1 MIAMMR
7 LAAAIAVIFTLSVAA
22 VFSQETPPD
31 YEEWQRVVSRA
42 QEAID
47 NNRASEAAMDAL
59 RSQLDVWRDSFSAEG
74 GKRRVSVDTVQ
85 AQLASLGPV
94 PEGGEPDDVAQ
105 ERDLL
110 QKRLS
115 MERSPSIRAE
125 LAQAEASE
133 LIRSIDMLMR
143 DRQTDLLLAPG
154 PWPLNP
160 AIWGEAWTD
169 VMRSFRLIGLE
180 LVTSWVH
187 ETSSNDLGQSLP
199 LSIIY
204 LAIGGLLLVRGSRWV
219 RASLQRML
227 AAREVISARR
237 WVMMFV
243 LSFGQVV
250 LPMLGVFALTKA
262 FYATDLPGLRGDIV
276 LSNLPLLTFQI
287 LVAKWLGE
295 RIFSRHEDPLL
306 LVMLTPAEKL
316 QGRRALS
323 ALGIFLAAN
332 TLAAELARYDNWQLS
347 TQAVVFFL
355 MAVLGAICLAVLG
368 RLISRHG
375 QFMASPDEA
384 PNTTVGLI
392 VVFLARFMLAAAA
405 ISIVLGLFGLTRA
418 GGFLAFSTSKT
429 VLLIGFLLVVQRLI
443 QKIFAALVGRDDD
456 QSSLAA
462 VLLGVAL
469 VVAALPVLALFWGVR
484 VVDLQEIG
492 SKLGDGLKIGDMT
505 LSPRTVL
512 VFLLVYFV
520 GHALTRLAQSMM
532 RDSILPKT
540 KLDPGGQNAVVVGAG
555 YVGIF
560 LAALIA
566 MNVAGLELGN
576 VALFAGALSVGIGF
590 GLQTIVSNFV
600 SGIIL
605 LIERPI
611 TEGDWIEVGGQMG
624 YVRDIS
630 VRATR
635 IETFDRTDVVVPNSD
650 FISGTVTNYTRG
662 NTVGR
667 VIVPVGVAY
676 GTDTKRVEQV
686 LREIAEAH
694 PMVLANPAPGIVF
707 QGFGADSL
715 DFEIRAILRDVNW
728 VLSVKSDMNHEIAR
742 RFGEEGIEIP
752 FAQRDLWLRNPEV
765 LPGAENFAG
774 SSRHNF
780 VKENVRPEQKTV
792 PSGETSHVLDD
803 GDFEGESGEEH

>member
-1 MIAMMR
+1 MTAMMR
-7 LAAAIAVIFTLSVAA
+7 LAAAVAVIFTLSVTAA
-22 VFSQETPPD
+22 FAQGTPPD

-47 NNRASEAAMDAL
+47 NNRASEAAMDSL
-59 RSQLDVWRDSFSAEG
+59 RSQLHDWRDSFGAES
-74 GKRRVSVDTVQ
+74 GKRRVSVDTIN
-85 AQLASLGPV
+85 AQLTSLGPV

-110 QKRLS
+110 QKRLA
-115 MERSPSIRAE
+115 MERAPSIRAD
-125 LAQAEASE
+125 LAQAEARE
-133 LIRSIDMLMR
+133 LIRSIDVLMR
-143 DRQTDLLLAPG
+143 DRQTDLLLSPG

-160 AIWGEAWTD
+160 AIWGDALAD
-169 VMRSFRLIGLE
+169 VMRSFELIGLE
-180 LVTSWVH
+180 LSTSWVH
-187 ETSSNDLGQSLP
+187 ETGTKELRKSLP
-199 LSIIY
+199 LALVY
-204 LAIGGLLLVRGSRWV
+204 LAIGGLLLFRGSGWV
-219 RASLQRML
+219 RDTLQRML
-227 AAREVISARR
+227 AARDVISARR
-237 WVMMFV
+237 WVLMFMV
-243 LSFGQVV
+243 SFGQVV

-276 LSNLPLLTFQI
+276 LSIMPLLTFQI

-306 LVMLTPAEKL
+306 MVMLSSEEKL
-316 QGRRALS
+316 QGRRDLH

-332 TLAAELARYDNWQLS
+332 TLFAELARYDNWQVN
-347 TQAVVFFL
+347 TQSVVFFL
-355 MAVLGAICLAVLG
+355 WAVLGAGCLVILS

-375 QFMASPDEA
+375 QLMVSKDETQ
-384 PNTTVGLI
+384 NTTIGLI

-405 ISIVLGLFGLTRA
+405 ISVVIGVFGLTRA
-418 GGFLAFSTSKT
+418 GGFLVFATSKT
-429 VLLIGFLLVVQRLI
+429 VLLIAFLLVVQRLI
-443 QKIFAALVGRDDD
+443 QKSFAALGGSDDD
-456 QSSLAA
+456 KSSLAA
-462 VLLGVAL
+462 VLVGVTL

-484 VVDLQEIG
+484 VVDLQEMG
-492 SKLGDGLKIGDMT
+492 SKLADGLSIGDMT
-505 LSPRTVL
+505 LSPRTVF

-520 GHALTRLAQSMM
+520 GHGLTRLAQSMM

-560 LAALIA
+560 LAALVA

-676 GTDTKRVEQV
+676 GSDTKHVEQV

-694 PMVLANPAPGIVF
+694 PMVLANPPPGIVF

-742 RFGEEGIEIP
+742 RFGEEGFEIP

-780 VKENVRPEQKTV
+780 TKETV
-792 PSGETSHVLDD
+792 MPKKKDASSGESAHNLDQS
-803 GDFEGESGEEH
+803 DFEGETGDDH